1 MKNTK
6 YKERKQNRY
15 YHESSKVRT
24 KQYYEDKKEV
34 SKIAQDLYK
43 GLSDKEKKSTKKS
56 IP

>member
-34 SKIAQDLYK
+34 PKIAQELYK